1 MSEKLKALSEKITN
15 DRFFDVSKFND
26 DVALKTEWIPLKG
39 GGKNFGSHQLKKID
53 NNRVEFK
60 SSAAGKIFSLVFLIA
75 GAYLAY
81 SGFSKLEV
89 PLDQIFESN
98 GWLPI
103 LAGLVFFFM
112 GTSFFSRLSIPII
125 FDKSKGMFW
134 KGRKAPERNLKGNN
148 AKNLSDIHALQILRE
163 SVRSSSNQKSYKSF
177 ELNLVFKDGSRMNV
191 VDHGNAG
198 KLREDAKSLSKFLG
212 VPVWEAVNA

>member
-1 MSEKLKALSEKITN
+1 MSEKMKALSGKITN
-15 DRFFDVSKFND
+15 NRYFDVSKFND

-39 GGKNFGSHQLKKID
+39 GGKNFGSHQLKEID

-60 SSAAGKIFSLVFLIA
+60 SSAAGKIFSLVFLVA

-81 SGFSKLEV
+81 SGFSDLEV
-89 PLDQIFESN
+89 PMDQIFESN

-112 GTSFFSRLSIPII
+112 GTSFFSRLSTPVV

-134 KGRKAPERNLKGNN
+134 KGRKAPERNSKGNK
-148 AKNLSDIHALQILRE
+148 AKNLRDIHALQILRE
-163 SVRSSSNQKSYKSF
+163 SVISSSNQKSYKSF
-177 ELNLVFKDGSRMNV
+177 ELNLVFKDASRINV
-191 VDHGNAG
+191 VDHGNAE
-198 KLREDAKSLSKFLG
+198 KLREDVKVLSNFLG
-212 VPVWEAVNA
+212 VPVWDTIDA